1 MFLIFLAL
9 SSLFWMLTK
18 LSKEYTH
25 IVLFNTNY
33 TNLPNDKILQSKPK
47 ENLAITLKSYGFGIF
62 NYTIKKKKITID
74 LQNLQKTKKDRFYYL
89 TNKNV
94 GDFQKQISSDA
105 TIINISPDTLF
116 FDLGILNS
124 KKVKINPNIKL
135 QFKTGYNLAE
145 KLQITPE
152 FITVTGSEKQ
162 LDSITSITTEKLIF
176 NNVSKDFEKTIA
188 VILPKKSKGINFS
201 HDKIEVIGKVD
212 KFTEGTLSL
221 PYQLINVPSESNI
234 SAFVDKVTIT
244 YRVSLANF
252 DKVLPTDFNV
262 VCDFFKTQQDSLNY
276 LIPVFE
282 KQSNLVLD
290 AKITPQKIEFLIKK

>member
-9 SSLFWMLTK
+9 SSLFWVLTK

-25 IVLFNTNY
+25 NILFKTNFI
-33 TNLPNDKILQSKPK
+33 NLPSDKILQSIPK
-47 ENLAITLKSYGFGIF
+47 ENLVITLKTYGFGIF
-62 NYTIKKKKITID
+62 NYAIKKKKLVVDI
-74 LQNLQKTKKDRFYYL
+74 QNLQKTKNNIFYYL
-89 TNKNV
+89 TNKNI

-135 QFKTGYNLAE
+135 QFKSGYNLSE
-145 KLQITPE
+145 KISITPE
-152 FITVTGSEKQ
+152 FITVAGSKKQ
-162 LDSITSITTEKLIF
+162 LDSITSIATEKLVLE
-176 NNVSKDFEKTIA
+176 NVSKNFKKTISI
-188 VILPKKSKGINFS
+188 ILPKKAKSINFS
-201 HDKIEVIGKVD
+201 HNKIEVVGKVD

-221 PYQLINVPSESNI
+221 PYQLINVPDESNI
-234 SAFVDKVTIT
+234 KAFINEVTIT

-252 DKVLPTDFNV
+252 DKVQPTDFKII
-262 VCDFFKTQQDSLNY
+262 CDFSKTQQDSLNY
-276 LIPVFE
+276 LLPVFD